1 MHLSVYVTCVFVGVM
16 TDDAQTCILTV
27 VVVIIII
34 IMAVARRLVTV
45 HLLTINSMTHVLTS
59 IISIT

>member
-16 TDDAQTCILTV
+16 TDDAQTCILT
-27 VVVIIII
+27 VVIIII

>member
-27 VVVIIII
+27 AIIII